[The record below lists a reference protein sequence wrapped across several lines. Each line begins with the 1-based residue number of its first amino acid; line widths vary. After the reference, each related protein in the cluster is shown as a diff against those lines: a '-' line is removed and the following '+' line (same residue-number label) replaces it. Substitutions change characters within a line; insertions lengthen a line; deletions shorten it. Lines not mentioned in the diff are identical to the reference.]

1 MPVDEHDRSGTVTG
15 TAPPVVGT
23 SASMQVE
30 KIHDVRSHLA
40 EAGHMS
46 MHDHKGPK
54 RIGLLNFRATRLL
67 AFIVIATAVLVCATI
82 CVAAVWQYVESDFA
96 WRAMASLGIISC
108 AVAVFV
114 SLNEGFGPL
123 IRE

>member
-1 MPVDEHDRSGTVTG
+1 MADTVT
-15 TAPPVVGT
+15 TPKPPPTG
-23 SASMQVE
+23 SSEAMQVE

-40 EAGHMS
+40 EAGHLS
-46 MHDHKGPK
+46 MHDHKGPS
-54 RIGLLNFRATRLL
+54 RVGVLNFRATRLL
-67 AFIVIATAVLVCATI
+67 AFIIIATAVLVCASI

-96 WRAMASLGIISC
+96 WRALASLGIISC